1 MDIDLAENQNEEK
14 KKKKKKRVH
23 EIDSTSSR
31 EGYTGNFW
39 IHGGISILRWISS
52 T

>member
-1 MDIDLAENQNEEK
+1 MDIDLAEYQKEEK
-14 KKKKKKRVH
+14 KKEEERAH

-31 EGYTGNFW
+31 EGYNGNFW
-39 IHGGISILRWISS
+39 IHGGISISRWISS